1 MFREIIVQYAAT
13 DSSGMPF
20 SGPAQMPPVSGWR
33 LCRSHEVRVVISAR
47 RPASAIDSAW
57 RGLVASCPD
66 FLRSRPSLPRS
77 FAAQQAPLR
86 PTARQQFKPWPT
98 FGNGL
103 AAVRRAE
110 RNASALSRID
120 PGLLRLTDPPTL
132 FPPFVTRCA
141 SRGDERA
148 AASGCVG
155 ADGDMHTVG

>member
-1 MFREIIVQYAAT
+1 MFRKIIVQYAAT

-110 RNASALSRID
+110 RNVSMSTQMLDLPKTQDLIDVASY
-120 PGLLRLTDPPTL
+120 
-132 FPPFVTRCA
+132 
-141 SRGDERA
+141 A
-148 AASGCVG
+148 A
-155 ADGDMHTVG
+155 